1 VSPTVMHCRLF
12 RKRVCIASLS
22 DQHHSHQ
29 NMQGQLACAT
39 AHSGPT
45 SRFDVFLSH
54 NWGNDRT
61 GRDNHEAVKRIAVAL
76 KSRGLLVWLDEEQL
90 GGAAVLTE
98 QLASGID
105 SSTIVACFLT
115 QSYMQKV
122 AGPNEGD
129 SCKKEFKYATL
140 KLKASRMLAVPMED
154 DADVTVPEQW
164 LSTVAME
171 LGHQLYPCKLSRSI
185 EADSVKWNQEIDKLA
200 ARIRDQCAKVIPSTA
215 HKPGPKHRDLPG
227 ATVDQSVV
235 DDDDASGTDQR
246 EPPTVVVPPSFA
258 SPGSPLVSMLS

>member
-1 VSPTVMHCRLF
+1 MG
-12 RKRVCIASLS
+12 ASLS
-22 DQHHSHQ
+22 GQRHPHQ
-29 NMQGQLACAT
+29 NMQGQLASAT
-39 AHSGPT
+39 ADLVPT

-54 NWGNDRT
+54 NWRNDRT
-61 GRDNHEAVKRIAVAL
+61 GRDNHEAVKRIAAAL
-76 KSRGLLVWLDEEQL
+76 QSRGLRVWLDEEQL

-105 SSTIVACFLT
+105 ASTIVACFLT

-122 AGPNEGD
+122 TGPNEGD
-129 SCKKEFKYATL
+129 NCKKEFKYATL
-140 KLKASRMLAVPMED
+140 KLKASRMIAVPMED

-185 EADSVKWNQEIDKLA
+185 EADPVKWNQEIDKLA
-200 ARIRDQCAKVIPSTA
+200 ARIRDQCAKVMPSTA
-215 HKPGPKHRDLPG
+215 DEPGPEHRDLPG

-235 DDDDASGTDQR
+235 DDNDASGT
-246 EPPTVVVPPSFA
+246 EPPTAAVPPSFA
-258 SPGSPLVSMLS
+258 SPLVFML